1 MKSRLFLFTACAL
14 AACLLQSAP
23 LDVSGFSKSLTIT
36 VPAASVAQDVSL
48 TNFPVLVR
56 LSTAI
61 NGFRYSDFQQAN
73 GADLAFA
80 DSDGNALPYEID
92 EWNTSG
98 ESLVW
103 VKLPVFARGTTFT
116 AYYGSATVQANT
128 AADVWSSYSAV
139 WHCKEASGALSDST
153 GNGNSATPT
162 GDAGYTANMVATDNG
177 AVGTSRRAQ
186 DSATYFSGTKA
197 SHFVAESASFPSG
210 SQFIF
215 SGWFKAL
222 DVVACPRF
230 VSTKNSYVDELGWE
244 VEATDDARNLNV
256 RGAGSLSVSVPCP
269 DFSRG
274 GYIHL
279 VCAFDG
285 ATATCYTNGFLAA
298 SGNIN
303 APSSSDLGLAIGNN
317 ANLTEAGWVGW
328 FDEVRYRAGTVSAAE
343 AEAEY
348 RMVVEPNFL
357 EYAKPAKVDPA
368 LFTKALAFTLNSGY
382 ANATVADT
390 PVLVR
395 LSTEIPGFSYSD
407 FHDSNGKDL
416 CFADASGVILPHEV
430 DEWSVT
436 GESLVW
442 VRFPSGRA
450 GTKIVAYYGSETYRH
465 TNSTAVWEGY
475 AGVWHMGE
483 ASGTANDATGYGHS
497 GTPSGPRAE
506 YNVGISDGAVGMAR
520 KNGGDATF
528 AGQAYLSIANS
539 DSWALGDTFTAS
551 GFFRVTGDSGWYRF
565 FSNKAAGMTDG
576 WGQECH
582 SDNARIIDVYGSAG
596 ERVSYTIPTAIVGN
610 WVHLSFVYSG
620 TTCSMYANGE
630 FVGSGTIIPALDNG
644 LTVSIGGVSDGNE
657 WCLYGDYD
665 EVRIRR
671 TALSASEIAFDYNAM
686 KQHDFL
692 VAESAGAI
700 DTTSAAIDKISDAS
714 ENGLAHGIFRVFRG
728 AGSPADST
736 CLVDYV
742 LSGTAVAGADYEGAS
757 SGTVVLSPG
766 INSMDFAIAPL
777 HNAASSEDKTV
788 TMTLS
793 GGAFATMVIEN
804 LSPPNRKDFRR
815 RIDFTVSAPFLGNE
829 TLTNFPV
836 LVRLSTAIE
845 GFSYADFKR
854 EKGADI
860 TFFDSDMQTPI
871 PHAVDEWNTSGES
884 LVWVMVPE
892 LSGGKTFS
900 MFYGSTADLA
910 GASCVPWEGY
920 VGVWHMNEAVASL
933 PAHDATGNG
942 LDAVPMASDGNV
954 SPSGDYA
961 QGGVVGRA
969 RWNQNDST
977 GNIGQHW
984 YCVADT
990 PILNVGREFIFSG
1003 WFKAAAVE
1011 YWPRIVSRKDPWNG
1025 DYGWEVELDST
1036 TMLYARASANSTIG
1050 AETPDITLGWVHLA
1064 FAFTR
1069 DPVERVA
1076 VISVYVNGE
1085 PKASNK
1091 VSLLRNF
1098 DRGLA
1103 FGNNPVGGQ
1112 NSHIGAFDELRY
1124 RGGMTSD
1131 NWIKAEYET
1140 VMNASFVSAS
1150 EVITVVPGLT
1160 IIVR

>member
-1 MKSRLFLFTACAL
+1 MKKLYTLAVCVT

-23 LDVSGFSKSLTIT
+23 LNVSGFSKSLTIT
-36 VPAASVAQDVSL
+36 VPDASAAQGVLLSD
-48 TNFPVLVR
+48 FPVLVR
-56 LSTAI
+56 LSENI
-61 NGFRYSDFQQAN
+61 PGFLYSDFMQA
-73 GADLAFA
+73 GGGDLAFV
-80 DSDGNALPYEID
+80 DSEGNALPYEID
-92 EWNTSG
+92 EWNVSG

-103 VKLPVFARGTTFT
+103 VKLPVFARGITFT
-116 AYYGSATVQANT
+116 AYYGSATVQGNT
-128 AADVWSSYSAV
+128 PADVWRSYSAV

-153 GNGNSATPT
+153 GNGNVATPK

-197 SHFVAESASFPSG
+197 SHFVTENASFPSG
-210 SQFIF
+210 SQFVF
-215 SGWFKAL
+215 SGWFKAF
-222 DVVACPRF
+222 DVVACPRI
-230 VSTKNSYVDELGWE
+230 VSTKESYVDEHGWE
-244 VEATDDARNLNV
+244 VEATDDARYLNV

-274 GYIHL
+274 SYIHL

-298 SGNIN
+298 TGGIN
-303 APSSSDLGLAIGNN
+303 APTSSGLGLAIGNN

-328 FDEVRYRAGTVSAAE
+328 FDEVRYRVGTVSAAA

-348 RMVVEPNFL
+348 RMVVEPDFL
-357 EYAKPAKVDPA
+357 EYGTARVDPT
-368 LFTKALAFTLNSGY
+368 LFTKALEFTLNPEY
-382 ANATVADT
+382 ANAAVADM

-407 FHDSNGKDL
+407 FRDSNGQDL
-416 CFADASGVILPHEV
+416 CFADASGMILPHEV
-430 DEWSVT
+430 DEWSTT

-442 VRFPSGRA
+442 VCLPSGKE

-465 TNSTAVWEGY
+465 ANGAAVWKGY

-483 ASGTANDATGYGHS
+483 TSGTAHDATGGGHN
-497 GTPSGPRAE
+497 GTPSGVRAE
-506 YNVGISDGAVGMAR
+506 HNVGISDGAVGMAR
-520 KNGGDATF
+520 KNGGDATY
-528 AGQAYLSIANS
+528 AGQVYLSIADS

-565 FSNKAAGMTDG
+565 FSNKAAGTTDG

-582 SDNARIIDVYGSAG
+582 SENARTIYAYGCGG
-596 ERVSYTIPTAIVGN
+596 ESILYTIPMAIVGN
-610 WVHLSFVYSG
+610 WVHLTFVYSG
-620 TTCSMYANGE
+620 TNCSMYANGE
-630 FVGSGTIIPALDNG
+630 FVGSGTIIPARDNG
-644 LTVSIGGVSDGNE
+644 LTLSIGGVSNGNE

-692 VAESAGAI
+692 VAGTAGAV
-700 DTTSAAIDKISDAS
+700 DVTPATIDKISDAS
-714 ENGLAHGIFRVFRG
+714 ENGLVHGIFRVSRG
-728 AGSPADST
+728 VGSPANSM
-736 CLVDYV
+736 CLVGYA
-742 LSGTAVAGADYEGAS
+742 LSGTAVAGTDYEGAS
-757 SGTVVLSPG
+757 SGTVVLLPG
-766 INSMDFAIAPL
+766 TNSMDMAIVPL
-777 HNAASSEDKTV
+777 HNGASSEDKTV

-793 GGAFATMVIEN
+793 GGASATMVIEN
-804 LSPPNRKDFRR
+804 LPPPNRKDFRR
-815 RIDFTVSAPFLGNE
+815 HIDFTVSAPFLGGE

-836 LVRLSTAIE
+836 LVRLSTAID
-845 GFSYADFKR
+845 GFSYVDFSK
-854 EKGADI
+854 EKGGDI
-860 TFFDSDMQTPI
+860 IFFDSDMQTPI
-871 PHAVDEWNTSGES
+871 PHAVDEWNTLGES

-892 LSGGKTFS
+892 LSDGKTFS
-900 MFYGSTADLA
+900 MFYGSRADLA
-910 GASCVPWEGY
+910 GVACVPWKDY
-920 VGVWHMNEAVASL
+920 VGVWHMNEADASL

-942 LDAVPMASDGNV
+942 LDAIPMASNGNV
-954 SPSGDYA
+954 SPSGDYT

-969 RWNQNDST
+969 RWNQNANSGD
-977 GNIGQHW
+977 IGQHW
-984 YCVADT
+984 YSVADT

-1003 WFKAAAVE
+1003 WFKAEVVE
-1011 YWPRIVSRKDPWNG
+1011 YWPRIVSRKDPWDG
-1025 DYGWEVELDST
+1025 DYGWEVELDSA
-1036 TMLYARASANSTIG
+1036 TMLYARASANSTVG

-1124 RGGMTSD
+1124 RSGTISD
-1131 NWIKAEYET
+1131 KWIKAEYLT
-1140 VMNASFVSAS
+1140 VTDASFVSAS
-1150 EVITVVPGLT
+1150 AAANALPGLM
-1160 IIVR
+1160 IYVR

>member
-1 MKSRLFLFTACAL
+1 MKKLYTLAVCVT

-36 VPAASVAQDVSL
+36 VPDASAAQGVLLSD
-48 TNFPVLVR
+48 FPVLVR
-56 LSTAI
+56 LSENI
-61 NGFRYSDFQQAN
+61 PGFLYSDFMQA
-73 GADLAFA
+73 GGGDLAFV
-80 DSDGNALPYEID
+80 DSEGNALPYEID
-92 EWNTSG
+92 EWNVSG

-103 VKLPVFARGTTFT
+103 VKLPVFARGITFT
-116 AYYGSATVQANT
+116 AYYGSATVQGNT
-128 AADVWSSYSAV
+128 PADVWRSYSAV

-153 GNGNSATPT
+153 GNGNVATPK

-197 SHFVAESASFPSG
+197 SHFVTENASFPSG
-210 SQFIF
+210 SQFVF
-215 SGWFKAL
+215 SGWFKAF
-222 DVVACPRF
+222 DVVACPRI
-230 VSTKNSYVDELGWE
+230 VSTKESYVDEHGWE

-274 GYIHL
+274 SYIHL

-298 SGNIN
+298 TGGIN
-303 APSSSDLGLAIGNN
+303 APTSSGLGLAIGNN

-328 FDEVRYRAGTVSAAE
+328 FDEVRYRVGTVSAAA

-348 RMVVEPNFL
+348 RMVVEPDFL
-357 EYAKPAKVDPA
+357 EYGTARVDPT
-368 LFTKALAFTLNSGY
+368 LFTKALEFTLNPEY
-382 ANATVADT
+382 ANAAVADM

-407 FHDSNGKDL
+407 FRDSNGQDL

-430 DEWSVT
+430 DEWSTT

-442 VRFPSGRA
+442 VCLPSGKE

-465 TNSTAVWEGY
+465 ANGAAVWKGY

-483 ASGTANDATGYGHS
+483 TSGTAHDATGGGHN
-497 GTPSGPRAE
+497 GTPSGVRAE
-506 YNVGISDGAVGMAR
+506 HNVGISDGAVGMAR
-520 KNGGDATF
+520 KNGGDATY
-528 AGQAYLSIANS
+528 AGQVYLSIADS

-565 FSNKAAGMTDG
+565 FSNKAAGTTDG

-582 SDNARIIDVYGSAG
+582 SENARTIYAYGCGG
-596 ERVSYTIPTAIVGN
+596 ESILYTIPMAIVGN
-610 WVHLSFVYSG
+610 WVHLTFVYSG
-620 TTCSMYANGE
+620 TNCSMYANGE
-630 FVGSGTIIPALDNG
+630 FVGSGTIIPARDNG

-742 LSGTAVAGADYEGAS
+742 LSGTAVAGTDYEGAS

-793 GGAFATMVIEN
+793 GGASATMVIEN

-836 LVRLSTAIE
+836 LVRLSTAID

-884 LVWVMVPE
+884 LVWVMIPE
-892 LSGGKTFS
+892 LSGGKTFY

-910 GASCVPWEGY
+910 GAACVPWEGY
-920 VGVWHMNEAVASL
+920 VGVWHMNEADASL

-942 LDAVPMASDGNV
+942 LDAVPMASNGNV
-954 SPSGDYA
+954 SSSGDYA

-1003 WFKAAAVE
+1003 WFKAEVVE

-1025 DYGWEVELDST
+1025 DYGWEVELDSA
-1036 TMLYARASANSTIG
+1036 TMLYARASANSTVG

-1085 PKASNK
+1085 PKASSN

-1124 RGGMTSD
+1124 RGGTISD
-1131 NWIKAEYET
+1131 KWIKAEYLT
-1140 VMNASFVSAS
+1140 VTDSSFASAS
-1150 EVITVVPGLT
+1150 AAMPAVSGL
-1160 IIVR
+1160 IIVVR